1 MGFFTFDIHDG
12 SDTAVVVF
20 KGRMVQP
27 FFSHDTRF
35 ALCHTASLPLLS
47 LFSVIL
53 CLF

>member
-1 MGFFTFDIHDG
+1 MGFFTFDIHNG

-20 KGRMVQP
+20 KGRTVQP
-27 FFSHDTRF
+27 FFSHDTLF